1 MTGSPHLGDDDS
13 VQARDAG
20 VASRHLRLVVPVTAA
35 LGSDGPG
42 GFPIQRSPDGSADDQ
57 SLTVLAW

>member
-1 MTGSPHLGDDDS
+1 MTGSAHLGDDDA
-13 VQARDAG
+13 VQARGAG
-20 VASRHLRLVVPVTAA
+20 VASRHLRLVVPLNAA
-35 LGSDGPG
+35 MGSDGPD